1 MNMTAMSRGNGHW
14 FGRLLQLAMLV
25 SVMLAAQAAN
35 AQIVN
40 CYALTNG
47 GYAPA
52 VGTNPFPR
60 DAPTG
65 STSSSFSTT
74 VGFQCDGYPS
84 ADRDIFITFTIN
96 PSGLVPGFR
105 DVYPTNIGG
114 VGVRYTVSNGAGT
127 SCRGMPA
134 TISGSL
140 KVTCHQLHSPR
151 SARINYHLDVAA
163 QFVKTGPFNSGA
175 LATIPSVTANLT
187 RNNQSGTVVLGTYF
201 TGASGSFINTAC
213 SVRQP
218 AIQVPMPV
226 ATRRQLGSVGA
237 TSGATPFAIALDC
250 DPGVRVAMTMTDA
263 TTPSNRSCTLSLAPD
278 STARGVGY
286 QIIFGGQTI
295 CFGPDS
301 PTAGTTNQFVA
312 SDTPTSGGPLSV
324 PFQVRYVRTGDLNA
338 GSANALATFTM
349 SYQ

>member
-1 MNMTAMSRGNGHW
+1 
-14 FGRLLQLAMLV
+14 MLV
-25 SVMLAAQAAN
+25 GVMLAAPAAN

-65 STSSSFSTT
+65 STSTSFPTT

-96 PSGLVPGFR
+96 PSEPVPGFS

-114 VGVRYTVSNGAGT
+114 VGVRYTVSNSAGT

-134 TISGSL
+134 TIPGSL
-140 KVTCHQLHSPR
+140 KVTCHQRASPT
-151 SARINYHLDVAA
+151 SPRINYHLDVAA
-163 QFVKTGPFNSGA
+163 QFVKTAPFNSGA
-175 LATIPSVTANLT
+175 LTTIPSVTADLT
-187 RNNQSGTVVLGTYF
+187 RNNQSGTVALGTYF

-218 AIQVPMPV
+218 AIPVTMPA
-226 ATRRQLGSVGA
+226 ATSGQLRSVGA
-237 TSGATPFAIALDC
+237 TTGATPFAVALDC

-263 TTPSNRSCTLSLAPD
+263 TTPSNRSCTLSLASD
-278 STARGVGY
+278 STARGIGY
-286 QIIFGGQTI
+286 QILFGGRTI
-295 CFGPDS
+295 CLGPDS
-301 PTAGTTNQFVA
+301 PMAGTTNQFVA
-312 SDTPTSGGPLSV
+312 SDAPTSGGPLSV
-324 PFQVRYVRTGDLNA
+324 PFKVRYVRTGDLNA